1 MNCEEVQKYLSDFL
15 DKNLDVEYGAAIRDH
30 LAICSL
36 CSEEVASLAE
46 CQRLVSGLPAV
57 EPPVG
62 FTNRVMAEVRET
74 ANPPR
79 LWERLF
85 LPLRIKIP
93 LQATAVVLIA
103 VLAAYIYQK
112 EPLQRQSVVAV
123 QPESSSK
130 KQEETHSL
138 APSVAQA
145 PTAPSKTKRVIEET
159 KARVQEF
166 KDSAQLKELQ
176 SPSKT
181 EEQNKGIAG
190 NQPDAVATAP
200 SQNQIRS
207 PATLIPAPL
216 QEKSSA
222 GEAASPRLEQSP
234 PPEGVQAKGDL
245 APVPQPEK
253 ENASKDAAAP
263 GKPLLPPE
271 TRGRSASSS
280 LSALRS
286 GAVVGIVPLSGHELA
301 IRLKERERDDKA
313 AADRLA
319 SVAAEQRLLI
329 SQEEAKNLDQ
339 ARQQTIQTGQSQIVW
354 VTIVRD
360 QYERFKKELADMG
373 SIEVE
378 TFTADPQ
385 NSAGA
390 KSSDQLR
397 IKVTILP
404 PLTSGNPVPSQ
415 PSSR

>member
-1 MNCEEVQKYLSDFL
+1 MK
-15 DKNLDVEYGAAIRDH
+15 R
-30 LAICSL
+30 LAG
-36 CSEEVASLAE
+36 LAE

-74 ANPPR
+74 ASPPR

-85 LPLRIKIP
+85 LPLRAKIP

-112 EPLQRQSVVAV
+112 EPLQRESVVAV

-130 KQEETHSL
+130 KQEETHNL

-145 PTAPSKTKRVIEET
+145 PTAPSKTKQVAEGT
-159 KARVQEF
+159 KARVREF
-166 KDSAQLKELQ
+166 KDSAHLKELQ
-176 SPSKT
+176 SPSKP
-181 EEQNKGIAG
+181 EEQNESVAG
-190 NQPDAVATAP
+190 NQLAAP
-200 SQNQIRS
+200 GVIRSEDQIRS
-207 PATLIPAPL
+207 PATLIPALP

-222 GEAASPRLEQSP
+222 ASEAASPRLKQSLP
-234 PPEGVQAKGDL
+234 PARAQAKGDS

-253 ENASKDAAAP
+253 ENASKDAVAP

-271 TRGRSASSS
+271 TRGRSAIPSI
-280 LSALRS
+280 SALRS
-286 GAVVGIVPLSGHELA
+286 GAVVGVVPFSGHELA
-301 IRLKERERDDKA
+301 IRLKEPDRDDKA

-319 SVAAEQRLLI
+319 AAAAERRSLT

-354 VTIVRD
+354 VTIARD

-404 PLTSGNPVPSQ
+404 PQTSGNPVPSQ